1 MTWPRSVSAVSAPT
15 GARADGRALALGSSA
30 LRVSALTDVFAW
42 RAASAYTT
50 PERLTDPE
58 ADLACEPAVTTR
70 RPNAAIAPRDSR
82 QLREEAAAL
91 RAESRQARRRTH
103 SLRKDSNAILDAAIA
118 ITEEVLAQRRIAL
131 VEPVAAKF
139 TTDDVSTGIE
149 ITIWLTDST
158 RAVAVQRALIERFGG
173 EARCDRLIVR

>member
-1 MTWPRSVSAVSAPT
+1 
-15 GARADGRALALGSSA
+15 
-30 LRVSALTDVFAW
+30 
-42 RAASAYTT
+42 
-50 PERLTDPE
+50 
-58 ADLACEPAVTTR
+58 VTTR

-103 SLRKDSNAILDAAIA
+103 SLRKDSNAILDAAVA
-118 ITEEVLAQRRIAL
+118 ITEEVLAQRRLAL

-149 ITIWLTDST
+149 ITIRLTDST